1 MLSFARIGERSSK
14 APQGAFF
21 IVCPGKPEWFY
32 FGGKG
37 DRVSMM
43 KKIEKKVWPE
53 YFREIADGKKT
64 FELRLNDFEVSEG
77 DVLVLREWDP
87 KTKDYTGRQVERTVG
102 FVGKWKID
110 DLTQFWPRQDI
121 DEKGIQV
128 ISLKN

>member
-1 MLSFARIGERSSK
+1 
-14 APQGAFF
+14 
-21 IVCPGKPEWFY
+21 
-32 FGGKG
+32 
-37 DRVSMM
+37 MM